1 MFINNKNKSLYFE
14 RMQMIDMIR
23 NLDNISY
30 KEFPKFI
37 GELYNLMGYKV
48 ELNER
53 MNNIDLYASKFSE
66 KLAIQ
71 AKAYS
76 LNYNKSKA
84 INKRRVES
92 FALQA
97 REKRKKPIYITTG
110 VYTNPA
116 YIEAKKIGVTLFDR
130 KNIFDLISKADPS
143 LLVDVSYL
151 ESVEKHDL
159 KKCKHCKIGH
169 ATKVYSEDTSKFYFI
184 CMDCKKH
191 T

>member
-1 MFINNKNKSLYFE
+1 MFTNNKNKSLYFE

-84 INKRRVES
+84 INKKKSRVIC
-92 FALQA
+92 FAS
-97 REKRKKPIYITTG
+97 KRK
-110 VYTNPA
+110 
-116 YIEAKKIGVTLFDR
+116 R
-130 KNIFDLISKADPS
+130 KNLYI
-143 LLVDVSYL
+143 
-151 ESVEKHDL
+151 
-159 KKCKHCKIGH
+159 
-169 ATKVYSEDTSKFYFI
+169 
-184 CMDCKKH
+184 
-191 T
+191 

>member
-1 MFINNKNKSLYFE
+1 MFTNNKNKSLYFE

-97 REKRKKPIYITTG
+97 REKEKTYIYN
-110 VYTNPA
+110 Y
-116 YIEAKKIGVTLFDR
+116 R
-130 KNIFDLISKADPS
+130 S
-143 LLVDVSYL
+143 LYKSSIYR
-151 ESVEKHDL
+151 S
-159 KKCKHCKIGH
+159 
-169 ATKVYSEDTSKFYFI
+169 
-184 CMDCKKH
+184 
-191 T
+191 